1 VLPIFTEEKVM
12 SGFWRRLFGRKDEF
26 DFDDELAKLVA
37 QMPPTAAT
45 PAAELRKPTRSSEE
59 AKWPARLPP
68 GTAVRTNIYTP
79 SSASRKP
86 KAPKRV
92 ANARPAAKSKTH
104 KSRL

>member
-1 VLPIFTEEKVM
+1 M
-12 SGFWRRLFGRKDEF
+12 SVFWRRLFGRKDEF

-37 QMPPTAAT
+37 QIPPTAT
-45 PAAELRKPTRSSEE
+45 IP
-59 AKWPARLPP
+59 
-68 GTAVRTNIYTP
+68 AVRTNIYTP
-79 SSASRKP
+79 GSASRKP